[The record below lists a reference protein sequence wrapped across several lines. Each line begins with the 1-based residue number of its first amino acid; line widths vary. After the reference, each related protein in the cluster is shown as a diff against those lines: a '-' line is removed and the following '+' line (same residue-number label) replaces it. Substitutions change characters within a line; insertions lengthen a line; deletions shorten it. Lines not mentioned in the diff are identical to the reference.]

1 MPTLRTENELKE
13 SMANDPA
20 AIAAKLAAIYRPEE
34 PTEPEPVEE
43 PEPVGPGHH
52 VPSAGLMPD
61 HVPTDKELI
70 GLAEQAGDTEQSTRL
85 KHKQLQKLI
94 DQTYWLNP

>member
-1 MPTLRTENELKE
+1 
-13 SMANDPA
+13 MANDVND
-20 AIAAKLAAIYRPEE
+20 IAAKLAKLYEIE
-34 PTEPEPVEE
+34 PAQETEVEQEPEP
-43 PEPVGPGHH
+43 PGKGN
-52 VPSAGLMPD
+52 VIPSAGHQPD